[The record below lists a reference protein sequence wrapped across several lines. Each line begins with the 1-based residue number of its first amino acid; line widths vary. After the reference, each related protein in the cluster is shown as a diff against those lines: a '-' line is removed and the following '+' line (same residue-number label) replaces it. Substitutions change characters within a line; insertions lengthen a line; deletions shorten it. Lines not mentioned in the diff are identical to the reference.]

1 MKTPRMHGLFGAG
14 HDGLLDP
21 EMFTAEERART
32 SPARLREER
41 ARRRSMSPVIRRLQA
56 ATDRA
61 LGRGGKR

>member
-1 MKTPRMHGLFGAG
+1 MKTPRMPGLFGAG

-21 EMFTAEERART
+21 DRFTAEERART
-32 SPARLREER
+32 SPSRLAAEH
-41 ARRRSMSPVIRRLQA
+41 ARRRSPSPAIRKLQA